1 MDPARSG
8 GERLGKQLHRQ
19 ELRALTPRQVAGPFE
34 PVKRIMKVV
43 HLTASRFLGGP
54 EQQML
59 GLARSLPAHY
69 ESTFV
74 SFSENGLCED
84 LLQEVRSLGFTGI
97 QLRRDTPR
105 LVGAFKELVDLLR
118 RANAD
123 ILCCHGYKAN
133 LLGWLATRRLG
144 VPVVSVSH
152 GWTAETL
159 RVRLYDA
166 LDRRVVRRMSKVVSV
181 SEGQAEKV
189 RRAGVA
195 PNKTVVIRNAIF
207 AERFSDPDP
216 AHREGLAS
224 LFPTNPQFIVGA
236 AGRLSPEKGFE
247 ILIDAA
253 AEVVRENPQI
263 GFVIFGDG
271 ALRESLAARIKRRCL
286 EDSVILGGFR
296 TDLERFVPHFDLFAL
311 SSFTEGLPV
320 AVLEAFAGGVPV
332 VATRVGGVPEV
343 VDHGVN
349 GYCIEPGCPKELAR
363 GILDALSDDTR
374 RRTMGQNGKQRVVKE
389 FTFEVMAKQY
399 QRLFEDLVAPCPN

>member
-1 MDPARSG
+1 
-8 GERLGKQLHRQ
+8 
-19 ELRALTPRQVAGPFE
+19 
-34 PVKRIMKVV
+34 MKVV
-43 HLTASRFLGGP
+43 HLTASRFVGGP

-74 SFSENGLCED
+74 SFSEDGLCED
-84 LLQEVRSLGFTGI
+84 LLQEARSLGFTGI
-97 QLRRDTPR
+97 RLRRDTPR
-105 LVGAFKELVDLLR
+105 LIGALRELTDLLR
-118 RANAD
+118 RSQAD
-123 ILCCHGYKAN
+123 ILCCNGYKAN

-144 VPVVSVSH
+144 IPVVSVSH
-152 GWTAETL
+152 GWTAESF

-166 LDRRVVRRMSKVVSV
+166 LDRRVVRRMDRVVSV
-181 SEGQAEKV
+181 SEGQAKKV

-195 PNKTVVIRNAIF
+195 TSKTTVIRNAIF
-207 AERFSDPDP
+207 AERYSDPDP
-216 AHREGLAS
+216 AYRDGLTS
-224 LFPTNPQFIVGA
+224 LFPTNRTFIIGA

-253 AEVVRENPQI
+253 AKVVPENPQI

-271 ALRESLAARIKRRCL
+271 VLRESLAARIKKRGL
-286 EDSVILGGFR
+286 DDSVVLGGFR
-296 TDLERFVPHFDLFAL
+296 TDLERYVPHFDLFAL

-343 VDHGVN
+343 VEHGVN
-349 GYCIEPGCPKELAR
+349 GFCVEPGCPDELAH
-363 GILDALSDDTR
+363 GILDALSDDAR
-374 RRTMGQNGKQRVVKE
+374 RRTMGQNGRKRVVEE
-389 FTFEVMAKQY
+389 FSFDVMAKQY